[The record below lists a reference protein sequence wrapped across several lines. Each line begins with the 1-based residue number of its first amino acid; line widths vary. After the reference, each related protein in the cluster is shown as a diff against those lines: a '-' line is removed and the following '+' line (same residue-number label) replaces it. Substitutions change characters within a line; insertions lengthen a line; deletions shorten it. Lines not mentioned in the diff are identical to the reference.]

1 MIEIFLIAVSLAL
14 DALAVSVANGL
25 TVKNFGIKHALAMGG
40 FFGAFQFIMPVLGW
54 LLGNTVSSYVSK
66 FSPYIAFALLAF
78 VGVKMLIDGIKEE
91 DSDESGTEL
100 TVNRLFVLAIA
111 TSIDALAVGVSFALT
126 GDVNIWVASVII
138 GAVAFILSVMGGM
151 LGKHF
156 SGVFQK
162 RATIIGGVVLIC
174 IGIKILVESF
184 F

>member
-111 TSIDALAVGVSFALT
+111 TFIDDLAVGLSFAL
-126 GDVNIWVASVII
+126 
-138 GAVAFILSVMGGM
+138 
-151 LGKHF
+151 
-156 SGVFQK
+156 
-162 RATIIGGVVLIC
+162 
-174 IGIKILVESF
+174 
-184 F
+184 